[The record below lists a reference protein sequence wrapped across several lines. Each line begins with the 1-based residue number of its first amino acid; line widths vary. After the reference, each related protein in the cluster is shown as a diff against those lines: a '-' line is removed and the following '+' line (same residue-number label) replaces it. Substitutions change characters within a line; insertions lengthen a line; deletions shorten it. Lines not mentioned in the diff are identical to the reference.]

1 MTPVNPSSTH
11 LQVKVIIQV
20 AKQTNSQPWHCWPQP
35 HPQSLPRRW
44 IDSVAQVVDWT
55 PLYFL
60 ILHENMPAMMVEKK
74 LPRLHSWVQKKGQT
88 FTFASTGS
96 SSSSS
101 STSTSVNYEVVC
113 DPTAYFPQRL
123 GPLTRLR
130 RQWPGHIRS
139 QSCWSII
146 IPLYP
151 VPTSWFN

>member
-74 LPRLHSWVQKKGQT
+74 IQDSTVEFKKKARLSLLQVPDCHLPHLRLLLLSTTKL
-88 FTFASTGS
+88 FA
-96 SSSSS
+96 
-101 STSTSVNYEVVC
+101 
-113 DPTAYFPQRL
+113 
-123 GPLTRLR
+123 TRLLTSHNC
-130 RQWPGHIRS
+130 WAPSLVSEDNGLATLDHKVAY
-139 QSCWSII
+139 QSS
-146 IPLYP
+146 
-151 VPTSWFN
+151 